1 MKFKQDKKYNVTI
14 HNKKITND
22 PYFYVMTVLRADENR
37 YGMVYLMKFRVKG
50 TIEYDIDLTY
60 TENEIHELLSGN
72 GNIKW
77 EITPIIEDTLSN
89 DLFVLE

>member
-14 HNKKITND
+14 HNKTPNS
-22 PYFYVMTVLRADENR
+22 PCFYVMTVLRVDENR
-37 YGMVYLMKFRVKG
+37 YGMFYRMKFRIRN
-50 TIEYDIDLTY
+50 TNEYDIDLTF